1 MKRIIYFPLF
11 LIPLIVFSQQ
21 PTISEE
27 PNVGDNSDY
36 TFHVKLNLFMEG
48 PIKGTNMK
56 TDLNKGGHIPLSQ
69 PYNVPPWNYDGTE
82 MVDTIPNG
90 NIVDWVYIELR
101 NATDPS
107 LATDTTA
114 FAWKAAFL
122 LNNGQVVDTNGY
134 SMLQF
139 DTTFT

>member
-1 MKRIIYFPLF
+1 MKRIIYL
-11 LIPLIVFSQQ
+11 LWLIIPLIAFSQQ
-21 PTISEE
+21 PMGDQD
-27 PNVGDNSDY
+27 PGDGDNSEY
-36 TFHVKLNLFMEG
+36 TFWVKLTAFLEG

-56 TDLNKGGHIPLSQ
+56 TDLNKGGQIPLAQ
-69 PYNVPPWNYDGTE
+69 PYNGPPWNYDGSE

-90 NIVDWVYIELR
+90 NIVDWVYVELR

-122 LNNGQVVDTNGY
+122 LNTGQVVDLDGF